1 MEGFK
6 VGRTIGF
13 PTANIQIWETYKVVP
28 AFGIYAVYVHVE
40 GVKYDG
46 MLYIGKRPTL
56 HNGDNISIEV
66 NLFDFD
72 GDLYNKTLTAEFL
85 DFVRPDEKFSDIATL
100 KDQISRDKE
109 TVIKVIENYKGLNT

>member
-1 MEGFK
+1 
-6 VGRTIGF
+6 
-13 PTANIQIWETYKVVP
+13 
-28 AFGIYAVYVHVE
+28 
-40 GVKYDG
+40 